1 MQRADNLTE
10 TAAIDNILLGVAK
23 ARDQVK
29 QKDLV
34 GRIIDTSKLKMM
46 SDRIRSLI
54 DGTSGA
60 DEVQPSFL
68 DHELSK
74 KEDDRDKPAEGPSQ
88 GRWKGSMLRH
98 LASTKSHK
106 TALESQIKALNHLG
120 YMLPYSKEDR
130 NHQEKL
136 YQRIS
141 QSPQV
146 TKPSL
151 PPQQLVLTPSP
162 QLSSHQDTPVYLPR
176 GMYSYRPGLTHNPA
190 SLASPNSR
198 ESSENE
204 FKLQPP
210 HVEIHHH
217 APL

>member
-46 SDRIRSLI
+46 SDRIRGLI

-60 DEVQPSFL
+60 DEVHPSSL
-68 DHELSK
+68 ENEPPKVDLV
-74 KEDDRDKPAEGPSQ
+74 RDKPADGPSQ

-120 YMLPYSKEDR
+120 YMQPYSKEDR
-130 NHQEKL
+130 NH
-136 YQRIS
+136 
-141 QSPQV
+141 
-146 TKPSL
+146 
-151 PPQQLVLTPSP
+151 
-162 QLSSHQDTPVYLPR
+162 
-176 GMYSYRPGLTHNPA
+176 
-190 SLASPNSR
+190 
-198 ESSENE
+198 
-204 FKLQPP
+204 
-210 HVEIHHH
+210 
-217 APL
+217 